1 GVLTAHGVRVLTVP
15 MDDRGM
21 DTAALESLLEKL
33 AREGRLDHLK
43 MIYTC
48 DYFQNP
54 SGRTLSLDRRK
65 TLVELARR
73 FSTKH
78 RLLILEDVA
87 YRELGFAPTSLPSVK
102 SFDRGNQHVV
112 YAGTFSKPCSP
123 GLKTGYALVPA
134 DLIPALLRLKGVHDF
149 GSANLNQHILD
160 RLMSSG
166 AYARHVVELKQV
178 YQSKCQSFLAA

>member
-1 GVLTAHGVRVLTVP
+1 
-15 MDDRGM
+15 
-21 DTAALESLLEKL
+21 
-33 AREGRLDHLK
+33 
-43 MIYTC
+43 
-48 DYFQNP
+48 
-54 SGRTLSLDRRK
+54 
-65 TLVELARR
+65 
-73 FSTKH
+73 
-78 RLLILEDVA
+78 EDVA

-166 AYARHVVELKQV
+166 DCARHVVELKQV
-178 YQSKCQSFLAA
+178 YQSKCQSFLAALDAAFGDWPEVRWTRPDGGMFVWLAMPETINTGPNGDLLNAALNEGMLYVPGEFC